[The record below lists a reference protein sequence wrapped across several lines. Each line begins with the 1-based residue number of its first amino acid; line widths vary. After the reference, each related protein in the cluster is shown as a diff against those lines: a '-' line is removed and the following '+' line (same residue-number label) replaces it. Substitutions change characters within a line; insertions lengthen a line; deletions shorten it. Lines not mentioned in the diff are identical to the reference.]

1 MRHKKDFNKLGRKKE
16 HREALLR
23 NLAVSLI
30 LHKRIRT
37 TLQKAK
43 ALRSFVEPIIT
54 LTKEDT
60 VHHRRMAFSYLQNKE
75 AVKELFRVVAEK
87 VANRPG
93 GYTRILKLGNRIG
106 DNGELALIE
115 LVDFNELTA
124 ISSTS
129 QKTTSRRRRRK
140 KSSSEKTTQPAAE
153 TQEKTTENE
162 NIEENTSSENTQ
174 EE

>member
-1 MRHKKDFNKLGRKKE
+1 MRHKRSFNKLGRKKE

-30 LHKRIRT
+30 LHKRITT

-43 ALRSFVEPIIT
+43 ALRSYVEPIIT

-60 VHHRRMAFSYLQNKE
+60 LHHRRMAFKYLQSKE

-106 DNGELALIE
+106 DNAEVAMIE
-115 LVDFNELTA
+115 LVDFNELTKNA
-124 ISSTS
+124 TST
-129 QKTTSRRRRRK
+129 QKTVSRRRRRK
-140 KSSSEKTTQPAAE
+140 KSISDKPVQPTSEAQKQSTSTDNN
-153 TQEKTTENE
+153 TSTENSLTE
-162 NIEENTSSENTQ
+162 
-174 EE
+174 

>member
-1 MRHKKDFNKLGRKKE
+1 MRHKRSFNKLGRKKE

-30 LHKRIRT
+30 LHKRITT

-43 ALRSFVEPIIT
+43 ALRSYVEPIIT

-60 VHHRRMAFSYLQNKE
+60 LHHRRMAFKYLQSKE

-106 DNGELALIE
+106 DNAEVAMIE
-115 LVDFNELTA
+115 LVDFNELTKNA
-124 ISSTS
+124 TTT
-129 QKTTSRRRRRK
+129 QKTASRRRRRK
-140 KSSSEKTTQPAAE
+140 KSITDKPVQPTSEAQKQSTSTDN
-153 TQEKTTENE
+153 TISTENSPTE
-162 NIEENTSSENTQ
+162 
-174 EE
+174 

>member
-1 MRHKKDFNKLGRKKE
+1 MRHKRSFNKLGRKKE

-30 LHKRIRT
+30 LHKRITT

-43 ALRSFVEPIIT
+43 ALRSYVEPIIT

-60 VHHRRMAFSYLQNKE
+60 LHHRRMAFKYLQSKE

-106 DNGELALIE
+106 DNAEVAMIE
-115 LVDFNELTA
+115 LVDFNELTKNA
-124 ISSTS
+124 TST
-129 QKTTSRRRRRK
+129 QKTASRRRRRK
-140 KSSSEKTTQPAAE
+140 KSITDKPVQPTSEAQKQSTSTDNTTS
-153 TQEKTTENE
+153 TENSPTE
-162 NIEENTSSENTQ
+162 
-174 EE
+174 

>member
-1 MRHKKDFNKLGRKKE
+1 MRHKRSFNKLGRKKE

-30 LHKRIRT
+30 LHKRITT

-43 ALRSFVEPIIT
+43 ALRSYVEPIIT

-60 VHHRRMAFSYLQNKE
+60 LHHRRMAFKYLQSKE
-75 AVKELFRVVAEK
+75 AVKELFRVIAEK

-106 DNGELALIE
+106 DNAEVAMIE
-115 LVDFNELTA
+115 LVDFNELTKNA
-124 ISSTS
+124 TST
-129 QKTTSRRRRRK
+129 QKTASKRRRRK
-140 KSSSEKTTQPAAE
+140 KSTSDKPVQPTSEAQKQSTSTDNTTS
-153 TQEKTTENE
+153 TENSPTE
-162 NIEENTSSENTQ
+162 
-174 EE
+174 

>member
-1 MRHKKDFNKLGRKKE
+1 MRHKRSFNKLGRKKE

-30 LHKRIRT
+30 LHKRITT

-43 ALRSFVEPIIT
+43 ALRSYVEPIIT

-60 VHHRRMAFSYLQNKE
+60 LHHRRMAFKYLQSKE

-106 DNGELALIE
+106 DNAEVAMIE
-115 LVDFNELTA
+115 LVDFNELTKNA
-124 ISSTS
+124 TST
-129 QKTTSRRRRRK
+129 QKTASRRRRRK
-140 KSSSEKTTQPAAE
+140 KSVTDKPVQPTSEAQKQSTSTDNTTS
-153 TQEKTTENE
+153 TENSPTE
-162 NIEENTSSENTQ
+162 
-174 EE
+174 

>member
-1 MRHKKDFNKLGRKKE
+1 MRHKRSFNKLGRKKE

-30 LHKRIRT
+30 LHKRITT

-43 ALRSFVEPIIT
+43 ALRSYVEPIIT

-60 VHHRRMAFSYLQNKE
+60 LHHRRMAFKYLQSKE

-106 DNGELALIE
+106 DNAEVAMIE
-115 LVDFNELTA
+115 LVDFNELTKNA
-124 ISSTS
+124 TST
-129 QKTTSRRRRRK
+129 QKTVSRRRRRK
-140 KSSSEKTTQPAAE
+140 KSISDKPVQPTSEAQKQSTSTDNTTS
-153 TQEKTTENE
+153 TENSLTE
-162 NIEENTSSENTQ
+162 
-174 EE
+174 

>member
-1 MRHKKDFNKLGRKKE
+1 MRHKRSFNKLGRKKE

-30 LHKRIRT
+30 LHKRITT

-43 ALRSFVEPIIT
+43 ALRSYVEPIIT

-60 VHHRRMAFSYLQNKE
+60 LHHRRMAFKYLQSKE

-106 DNGELALIE
+106 DNAEVAMIE
-115 LVDFNELTA
+115 LVDFNELTKNA
-124 ISSTS
+124 TST
-129 QKTTSRRRRRK
+129 QKTASRRRRRK
-140 KSSSEKTTQPAAE
+140 KSTSDKPVQPTSEAQKQSTSTDNTTS
-153 TQEKTTENE
+153 TENSPTE
-162 NIEENTSSENTQ
+162 
-174 EE
+174 

>member
-1 MRHKKDFNKLGRKKE
+1 MRHKRSFNKLGRKKE

-30 LHKRIRT
+30 LHKRITT

-43 ALRSFVEPIIT
+43 ALRSYVEPIIT

-60 VHHRRMAFSYLQNKE
+60 LHHRRMAFKYLQSKE
-75 AVKELFRVVAEK
+75 AVKELFRVIAEK

-106 DNGELALIE
+106 DNAEVAMIE
-115 LVDFNELTA
+115 LVDFNELTKN
-124 ISSTS
+124 STS
-129 QKTTSRRRRRK
+129 TQKTASRRRRRK
-140 KSSSEKTTQPAAE
+140 KSTSDKPVQSTSEAQKQSTSTDNTTS
-153 TQEKTTENE
+153 TENSPTE
-162 NIEENTSSENTQ
+162 
-174 EE
+174 

>member
-1 MRHKKDFNKLGRKKE
+1 MRHKKSFNKLGRKKE

-30 LHKRIRT
+30 LHKRITT

-43 ALRSFVEPIIT
+43 ALRSYVEPIIT

-60 VHHRRMAFSYLQNKE
+60 LHHRRIAFKYLQSKE
-75 AVKELFRVVAEK
+75 AVKELFRVVAER

-106 DNGELALIE
+106 DNAEVAMIE
-115 LVDFNELTA
+115 LVDFNELTKNA
-124 ISSTS
+124 TST
-129 QKTTSRRRRRK
+129 QKTASRRRRRK
-140 KSSSEKTTQPAAE
+140 KSTSDKPVQPTSEAQKQSTSTDNTTS
-153 TQEKTTENE
+153 TENSPTE
-162 NIEENTSSENTQ
+162 
-174 EE
+174 